1 MEHKGRDLKLRKTAA
16 SESTNSIIAMAV
28 DMEEV
33 LITDMQHWRD
43 VLRIS
48 FIRTVGSKYL
58 LNRVVNGQTDHA
70 RMDLVFNL
78 NGSFTFFFPRNVESE
93 EESCQVTENKTAHA
107 YRASPSTVLT
117 DGIAPSAPS
126 KREQPNVRAAAQ
138 PSNPCHR
145 RNQAART
152 WPSIQ
157 GGAPHAFAAAK
168 HLRNTLASADQ
179 RPPTS
184 TPNTTNLARPCSP
197 VNSGYVSSFLRL
209 ARARDFPFVVAVPR

>member
-1 MEHKGRDLKLRKTAA
+1 MHFALDICHLKNSELEPTFQTYRGRVALRVDIVKDIFPTWRVKRSLVKSQKT
-16 SESTNSIIAMAV
+16 
-28 DMEEV
+28 
-33 LITDMQHWRD
+33 
-43 VLRIS
+43 
-48 FIRTVGSKYL
+48 
-58 LNRVVNGQTDHA
+58 
-70 RMDLVFNL
+70 
-78 NGSFTFFFPRNVESE
+78 
-93 EESCQVTENKTAHA
+93 KTAHA

-117 DGIAPSAPS
+117 DAIAPSAPEAAGPS
-126 KREQPNVRAAAQ
+126 RREQLNVRAAAQ

-145 RNQAART
+145 RSQAAHT

-157 GGAPHAFAAAK
+157 GSAPRAFAAAK

-184 TPNTTNLARPCSP
+184 TPNTTNLARQCSP